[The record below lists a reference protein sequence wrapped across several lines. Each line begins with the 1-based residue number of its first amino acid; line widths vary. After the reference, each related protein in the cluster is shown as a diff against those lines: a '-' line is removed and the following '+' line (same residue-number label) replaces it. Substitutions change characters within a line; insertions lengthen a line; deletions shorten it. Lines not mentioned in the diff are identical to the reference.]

1 MQVEV
6 SGTCHCR
13 TTADLCSTA
22 VARIRARRGGPG
34 HSAGSR
40 APGDSVMLVLQT
52 VLSNLTDRS
61 IGATRQHR
69 GGHKLTT

>member
-1 MQVEV
+1 MVRV
-6 SGTCHCR
+6 
-13 TTADLCSTA
+13 TA
-22 VARIRARRGGPG
+22 GPLQISAALQWLGSELGEAGLVTVLG
-34 HSAGSR
+34 HVLQET
-40 APGDSVMLVLQT
+40 VMLVLQT